1 MSDALNARKLS
12 YLEALT
18 IVHNNLL
25 VDLAANKL
33 NVRVLGEQSVANP
46 IPNTQVEN
54 NMVQFKN
61 IVSRLLM
68 SIQVLTTMIDEEQ
81 QIEQRAYT
89 GDRKED

>member
-1 MSDALNARKLS
+1 MSDAPSARKLS

-89 GDRKED
+89 SDRKED